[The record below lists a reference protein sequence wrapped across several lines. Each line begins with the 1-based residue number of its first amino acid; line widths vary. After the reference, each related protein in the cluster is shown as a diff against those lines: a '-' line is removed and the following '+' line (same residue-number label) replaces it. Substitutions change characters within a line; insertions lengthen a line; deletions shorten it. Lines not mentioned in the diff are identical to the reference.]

1 MGGNRTR
8 RTGRLVRPDDPVAQ
22 RRDTEETEDTEDGAL
37 PGSSLGGAVLVVLLL
52 AAPTTP
58 QASGPHFADMYIS
71 VLP

>member
-22 RRDTEETEDTEDGAL
+22 RPDTEDTEDGAL
-37 PGSSLGGAVLVVLLL
+37 PGSSLGGAVLLVLLL